1 MSDEVKQPEIL
12 TPTRGRDRRKIDSYI
27 VRVSQSLVVRIR
39 QMDMMT
45 MVMNNLIP
53 MHLLD
58 SAQKFEEMERKMVQA
73 AKDGQSAVNVA
84 KELDPSAMNETL
96 KFLKHYATIIVIEPK
111 IVTVDDGNE
120 DHIPVD
126 NLTAEELMNIFYA
139 RAAQDKE
146 GGPLVTKDEAHEFR
160 GSEPVPTP
168 EPRPTG
174 KEVRKTAKLVDS
186 GNREVI
192 GA

>member
-1 MSDEVKQPEIL
+1 MSNEVQQPEVL
-12 TPTRGRDRRKIDSYI
+12 TPTRGRERRKVESYV
-27 VRVSQSLVVRIR
+27 VRVSQNLVVRIR

-73 AKDGQSAVNVA
+73 AKDGQSAMNVA
-84 KELDPSAMNETL
+84 KDLDPTAMQETL
-96 KFLKHYATIIVIEPK
+96 KFLKHYATVIVIEPK
-111 IVTVDDGNE
+111 IVAKDDGNE

-139 RAAQDKE
+139 RSTQEKE
-146 GGPLVTKDEAHEFR
+146 GGPLVTKDEAQEFR
-160 GSEPVPTP
+160 GAESVPTP
-168 EPRPTG
+168 DPRPNG
-174 KEVRKTAKLVDS
+174 KEVRKAAKLVDR
-186 GNREVI
+186 GTREAI